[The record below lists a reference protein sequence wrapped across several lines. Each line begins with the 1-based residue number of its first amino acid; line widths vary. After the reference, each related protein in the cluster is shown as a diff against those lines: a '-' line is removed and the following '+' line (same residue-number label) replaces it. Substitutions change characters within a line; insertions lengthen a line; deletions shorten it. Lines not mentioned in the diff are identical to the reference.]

1 MQESN
6 MSRMIKLQ
14 GTIHICKSLWT
25 VAILLEC
32 YYMYHFLTISQISKP
47 PLWFKHKWGF
57 LCWTLRCSYQTGQHY
72 EVIISDRST
81 LWSAHIRQVNT
92 MKCSYQT
99 GQHYEVLIS
108 DRSALWGAH
117 IRQVNTMKCSYQTGQ
132 HYEVLIS
139 DRSALGSETGMRTQN
154 GIMCG
159 AYSFSGTTVLEWSV
173 V

>member
-1 MQESN
+1 MRVSVLN
-6 MSRMIKLQ
+6 I
-14 GTIHICKSLWT
+14 
-25 VAILLEC
+25 
-32 YYMYHFLTISQISKP
+32 
-47 PLWFKHKWGF
+47 
-57 LCWTLRCSYQTGQHY
+57 
-72 EVIISDRST
+72 
-81 LWSAHIRQVNT
+81 
-92 MKCSYQT
+92 
-99 GQHYEVLIS
+99 EVLIS

-173 V
+173 VWSLSAIIGLIRVV